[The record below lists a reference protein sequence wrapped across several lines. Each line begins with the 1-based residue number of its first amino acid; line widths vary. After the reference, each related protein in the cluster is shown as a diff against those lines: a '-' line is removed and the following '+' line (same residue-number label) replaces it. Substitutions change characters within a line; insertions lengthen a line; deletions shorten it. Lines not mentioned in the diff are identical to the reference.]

1 LIISRYIDQIL
12 HDQGICLL
20 DIGSSGSLDA
30 KWDSLRHIIDL
41 VGFDP
46 NKEECA
52 RQNALPSKYRSSRF
66 LPYAVHGRSAEET
79 LYRTR
84 SIYCYS
90 LLRPRKHWLDRFSF
104 HALFDVLAEDSIA
117 VRGIGEIEEL
127 RSVNPDAIKIDVQG
141 LELPILRAAGPILQN
156 AFYVETETGFTE
168 NYEGETTFSQLDSFM
183 RENAFLMFDIN
194 TNHRIARD
202 NEFRDMSFG
211 GEQVLWCEAVW
222 LRDYIELDR
231 RGEFRPDEFPPRRVR
246 AILVLCALQRCY
258 DYGLELAV
266 FFCGKGLLE
275 PEQLQALKSPDAWHL
290 VAAALPIQAGVHHAL
305 APVSGAGP
313 GVRRLAWLLALLP
326 ARVRGA
332 VQRAAALSLT
342 AGA

>member
-1 LIISRYIDQIL
+1 MISRHIASLAQDG
-12 HDQGICLL
+12 GIGLL

-30 KWDSLRHIIDL
+30 KWDPLRHLINL

-46 NKEECA
+46 NREECE

-66 LPYAVHGRSAEET
+66 LPYAVHGRSGAET

-104 HALFDVLAEDSIA
+104 HALFDVLGEEPID

-127 RSVNPDAIKIDVQG
+127 RSVTPDAIKIDVQG
-141 LELPILRAAGPILQN
+141 LELPILSAAGPVLDN

-168 NYEGETTFSQLDSFM
+168 NYEGETTFAQLGAFM

-202 NEFRDMSFG
+202 NAFREMSFG
-211 GEQVLWCEAVW
+211 GEQILWCEAVW

-231 RGEFRPDEFPPRRVR
+231 RGAFRPEAFPPRRVR
-246 AILVLCALQRCY
+246 AILVLCALQRCC
-258 DYGLELAV
+258 DYGLELAE
-266 FFCGKGLLE
+266 FFCSKGLLAPQE
-275 PEQLQALKSPDAWHL
+275 LQALGSPEAWSLQPAGAAPRADAAHPAP
-290 VAAALPIQAGVHHAL
+290 AAG
-305 APVSGAGP
+305 GAGP
-313 GVRRLAWLLALLP
+313 SVRLLSRLLALLP
-326 ARVRGA
+326 PRVRGA

-342 AGA
+342 AGG